1 MDYFV
6 EALHKIDIEFFRFSP
21 LFVVGLCLLLLII
34 RNERTGYSVWIALCI
49 FLLVLTVGII
59 RKSYYET
66 GWDFNVY
73 IAAVSAFENGS
84 DPYSVGNLQKYQMQA
99 SNLPFVYP
107 PISIL
112 FFKALI
118 VCFKKLHLSNFRI
131 NYYILWCLFLTGTFF
146 VIRRGDKDFQP
157 LLLTTLLTTGF
168 IASFWNFLT
177 GNIGLIELF
186 LFSLTFYFILKER
199 YYLSAAFITVT
210 AAMKIIPLVFLIFFI
225 FLKTSKQGKWRIILF
240 SVMLFVLISVA
251 SYFLF
256 PDITYSYYQSVLG
269 KLGGE
274 GSPIHES
281 GGIVNPSLFFL
292 IRNVSRRLF
301 CESYVVS
308 FSIYTLF
315 VGCVI
320 AFFNRYVL
328 KKDRDFVKIFSLG
341 VISFFL
347 VFPRTSPYSFAFV
360 LLPVYFLIK
369 EFDLRNKFL
378 TVLVVSAV
386 PLITLLKLVTN
397 VFVYGRRDDS
407 YFTKVLS
414 YSQSICLLVFFVFFL
429 VRDYFD
435 SKRIC
440 EGTLLNDLKKDVQ

>member
-1 MDYFV
+1 MDYCV
-6 EALHKIDIEFFRFSP
+6 EALNKIDIELFKFSP
-21 LFVVGLCLLLLII
+21 LFVVGLCVLLLII
-34 RNERTGYSVWIALCI
+34 RNERTVYYVWIALCI

-73 IAAVSAFENGS
+73 IAAVSAFENGI
-84 DPYSVGNLQKYQMQA
+84 DPYSVGNLQKYQIQA

-112 FFKALI
+112 FLNHSLFSLRRFICLI
-118 VCFKKLHLSNFRI
+118 SGLIITFSGVF
-131 NYYILWCLFLTGTFF
+131 FLTGTFF

-157 LLLTTLLTTGF
+157 LLLITLLTTGF
-168 IASFWNFLT
+168 IASFWNYLT
-177 GNIGLIELF
+177 GNVGLIELF
-186 LFSLTFYFILKER
+186 LFSLTFYFVLKER
-199 YYLSAAFITVT
+199 YYLSSAFITL
-210 AAMKIIPLVFLIFFI
+210 AATMKIIPLVFLIFFI

-240 SVMLFVLISVA
+240 SVMLFVLISAV

-292 IRNVSRRLF
+292 IRNVSRKLF

-320 AFFNRYVL
+320 AFSVDMY
-328 KKDRDFVKIFSLG
+328 
-341 VISFFL
+341 
-347 VFPRTSPYSFAFV
+347 
-360 LLPVYFLIK
+360 
-369 EFDLRNKFL
+369 
-378 TVLVVSAV
+378 
-386 PLITLLKLVTN
+386 
-397 VFVYGRRDDS
+397 
-407 YFTKVLS
+407 
-414 YSQSICLLVFFVFFL
+414 
-429 VRDYFD
+429 
-435 SKRIC
+435 
-440 EGTLLNDLKKDVQ
+440 

>member
-6 EALHKIDIEFFRFSP
+6 EALNKIDIELFKFSP
-21 LFVVGLCLLLLII
+21 LFVVGLCVLLLIVW
-34 RNERTGYSVWIALCI
+34 NERVGYYVWISLCI

-73 IAAVSAFENGS
+73 IAAVSAFENGL
-84 DPYSVGNLQKYQMQA
+84 DPYSVGNLQKYQIQA

-112 FFKALI
+112 FFKSLI
-118 VCFKKLHLSNFRI
+118 VFFKKIHLSNFRI

-157 LLLTTLLTTGF
+157 LLLITLLTTGF

-177 GNIGLIELF
+177 GNVGLIELF
-186 LFSLTFYFILKER
+186 LFSLTFYFILKDR
-199 YYLSAAFITVT
+199 YYLSAVFLSLT
-210 AAMKIIPLVFLIFFI
+210 AAMKIIPLAYVIFFV
-225 FLKTSKQGKWRIILF
+225 FSKKPNSVKWKVILL
-240 SVMLFVLISVA
+240 SVMLFVLFSVV

-256 PDITYSYYQSVLG
+256 PDITYSYYHSVLG

-281 GGIVNPSLFFL
+281 VGIVNPSLFFL
-292 IRNVSRRLF
+292 IRNVSRKLF
-301 CESYVVS
+301 CESHVVS
-308 FSIYTLF
+308 FSIYSLF

-320 AFFNRYVL
+320 AFFSKYVL

-347 VFPRTSPYSFAFV
+347 VFPRTSPYSFTFV
-360 LLPVYFLIK
+360 LLPVYFLAK
-369 EFDLRNKFL
+369 EFDLMNKFL
-378 TVLVVSAV
+378 TVLIVSAV

-397 VFVYGRRDDS
+397 VFIYGRKDYS
-407 YFTKVLS
+407 CFAKMLN
-414 YSQSICLLVFFVFFL
+414 YSQSTCLLLFFVFFL